1 MDNHGVATTTTE
13 IIFTKSIFT
22 TSFSKTGDDN
32 VSHRHFQG
40 QWGVVGQKT
49 DSAGSAY
56 DPTVITTTV
65 FTVGSYADPT
75 AIIIYL
81 ILIRFS
87 VICRDL
93 ELIRI

>member
-49 DSAGSAY
+49 DSAGLAY

-65 FTVGSYADPT
+65 LPLDHTLTPQPSLY
-75 AIIIYL
+75 I
-81 ILIRFS
+81 
-87 VICRDL
+87 
-93 ELIRI
+93 